1 MRDEYSSW
9 YLMNLIHGLKFL
21 FWETKIDLTFKM
33 TCFIILIKSAG
44 MVGLAEIN
52 GKQKWGAGVLAHVR
66 QHVLAPFRGGIPT
79 VIYS

>member
-1 MRDEYSSW
+1 
-9 YLMNLIHGLKFL
+9 
-21 FWETKIDLTFKM
+21 M
-33 TCFIILIKSAG
+33 TCFIMLIKSAG

-66 QHVLAPFRGGIPT
+66 QHVLAPFRGGIPA

>member
-1 MRDEYSSW
+1 MRDKYSSW
-9 YLMNLIHGLKFL
+9 YIMNLNGLIIL
-21 FWETKIDLTFKM
+21 FWKTKIDLIFKM